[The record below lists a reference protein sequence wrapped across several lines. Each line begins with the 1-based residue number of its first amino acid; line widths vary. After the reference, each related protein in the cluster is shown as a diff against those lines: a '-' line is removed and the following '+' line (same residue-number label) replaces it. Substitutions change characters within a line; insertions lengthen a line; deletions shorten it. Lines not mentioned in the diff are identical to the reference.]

1 MEQKQQNLKSPR
13 VNLQMK
19 TWTAQLPDAEVS
31 SRRLGGQS
39 AYLSSTGDSSCGR
52 SSNRQAVK
60 SGSLV
65 HDSGG
70 WAGGGGRLQ
79 QSLQTPERK
88 RASQLTAEC
97 PRDRLGMEGCR
108 EGRHEERQEE
118 GGAPALP
125 VQMRLELLF
134 ARVGREEKPNTPQ
147 KCEKRRSGSVRGGGG
162 FT

>member
-1 MEQKQQNLKSPR
+1 MKPR
-13 VNLQMK
+13 RARL
-19 TWTAQLPDAEVS
+19 TDAEVS
-31 SRRLGGQS
+31 SRRS
-39 AYLSSTGDSSCGR
+39 AASRLTCPPQVTAAVDAAQTDKWSKVGHLCRAAAGR
-52 SSNRQAVK
+52 R
-60 SGSLV
+60 
-65 HDSGG
+65 
-70 WAGGGGRLQ
+70 GGGKLQ

-97 PRDRLGMEGCR
+97 PRDRLRMEGCG

-125 VQMRLELLF
+125 VQMRLKLLF
-134 ARVGREEKPNTPQ
+134 ARVGRGEKPNTPQ